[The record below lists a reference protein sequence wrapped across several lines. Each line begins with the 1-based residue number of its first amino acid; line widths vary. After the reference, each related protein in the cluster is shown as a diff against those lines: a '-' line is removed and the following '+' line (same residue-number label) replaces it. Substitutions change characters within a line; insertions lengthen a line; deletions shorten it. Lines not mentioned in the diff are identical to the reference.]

1 MASIKAIIAVF
12 NNFSQL
18 ALKERR
24 GRINALRLSVDPV
37 AQAQVSFDLELEN
50 NEYPEFFIER
60 RRNQTRIES
69 LRFSYTCPRC
79 FLEFGSRSEYFDHL
93 SDNYNGLPMQPSET
107 QLKFYARES
116 ELTDAEKRAFEYTG
130 GRTQPTRPL
139 ESSSIAQELKG
150 IQARKKKNANGS
162 ITGGIIGILLMDI

>member
-1 MASIKAIIAVF
+1 
-12 NNFSQL
+12 
-18 ALKERR
+18 
-24 GRINALRLSVDPV
+24 
-37 AQAQVSFDLELEN
+37 LELEKTEYSGFFDERKR
-50 NEYPEFFIER
+50 NE
-60 RRNQTRIES
+60 TRIKS
-69 LRFSYTCPRC
+69 LRISYTCPRC
-79 FLEFGSRSEYFDHL
+79 FLEFSNRSEYFDHL

-116 ELTDAEKRAFEYTG
+116 EPTDAEKRAYEYTG

-162 ITGGIIGILLMDI
+162 VTAGIIGILLMDI